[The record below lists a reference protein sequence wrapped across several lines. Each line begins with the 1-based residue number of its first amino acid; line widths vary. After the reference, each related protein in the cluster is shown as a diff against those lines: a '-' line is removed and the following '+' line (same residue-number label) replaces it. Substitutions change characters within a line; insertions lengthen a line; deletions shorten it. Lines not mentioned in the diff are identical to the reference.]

1 MKISRHRL
9 TELAKD
15 ERVREEDLKKLLDS
29 QLAQQSQVF
38 GFLIGVVFGG
48 ILSVAVTLGII
59 LATIFD
65 ILTQPVFAG
74 IFIALGGLGLGL
86 VLSNALSITST
97 IGLRYKIELMKEYL
111 DARET
116 VERKEREKVIRFE

>member
-48 ILSVAVTLGII
+48 ILSVAVTLGIK

-86 VLSNALSITST
+86 VL
-97 IGLRYKIELMKEYL
+97 IELMKEYL